1 MLLRVGWQLRRLY
14 FRTMKFT
21 LQQKVVIVTGATSGI
36 GLACAEVF
44 GRAGARIVASGR
56 DAEKLR
62 LLSERLAA
70 SSIDFITV
78 EAEASDEEA
87 NRRLVEAA
95 VNRYGGVDI
104 LIANAGISM
113 RAMFEDLDMAVFR
126 KVMDVNFYGSVYPVR
141 YALPY
146 LLERSG
152 AVVAV
157 SSINGHRGTPART
170 AYTAS
175 KYAMEGFFEALRTEV
190 MHRGVHV
197 LVVSPGFTGTNI
209 RKNALRADGA
219 VQGESPRDEGR
230 MMTPEAV
237 AVAIIR
243 GLKQRKR
250 DMVLT
255 RQGKLVVLLN
265 KIVPGWMDKMVYRHM
280 AKEPDSPFK

>member
-1 MLLRVGWQLRRLY
+1 VGWQLRRLY

-62 LLSERLAA
+62 LLSERLTAL
-70 SSIDFITV
+70 SIDFITV

-95 VNRYGGVDI
+95 VNRYGGIDI

-152 AVVAV
+152 SVVAV

-190 MHRGVHV
+190 MHRGLHV

-237 AVAIIR
+237 AEAIVR
-243 GLKQRKR
+243 GLKRRKR

-255 RQGKLVVLLN
+255 RQGKLVVMLN